1 MVSLR
6 SRPICERSCAGALA
20 SDWNL
25 TLCSY
30 SHLYVVALV
39 VVAAFAEKSVVNNA
53 VNVELVEEG
62 ITILL
67 SLAELPE
74 QNNAATYFGNR
85 CCKNHHF
92 VQFAHTLHEL
102 VNARSLDDIDIVVL
116 AFNFH
121 RNREVCL
128 VQNLH

>member
-6 SRPICERSCAGALA
+6 SRPICERSCAQALA

-25 TLCSY
+25 TLGSS

-53 VNVELVEEG
+53 MDVELIKEG

-74 QNNAATYFGNR
+74 QTMQPR
-85 CCKNHHF
+85 
-92 VQFAHTLHEL
+92 TLETDAVKTTTSYSSPTRFMNWSTPGRL
-102 VNARSLDDIDIVVL
+102 MT
-116 AFNFH
+116 
-121 RNREVCL
+121 
-128 VQNLH
+128 